1 MKPILDLLSYEI
13 PATLIRYGRSD
24 AQHFKREANR
34 LREATYYHYS
44 PMKVKVSDWTRTV
57 NED

>member
-1 MKPILDLLSYEI
+1 MNKPILDLLSYEI

-34 LREATYYHYS
+34 LMAATSYHYS
-44 PMKVKVSDWTRTV
+44 PMRVKMNERQRRTG
-57 NED
+57 